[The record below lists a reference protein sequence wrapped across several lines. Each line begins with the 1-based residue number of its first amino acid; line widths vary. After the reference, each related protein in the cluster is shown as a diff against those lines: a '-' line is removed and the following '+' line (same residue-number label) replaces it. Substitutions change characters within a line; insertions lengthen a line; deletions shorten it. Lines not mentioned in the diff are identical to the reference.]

1 MAATLCA
8 LAYLKYFRIKSFV
21 CQENKVKILS
31 FLVMLLMAFSV
42 NAGNNLGMN
51 QQQMQAMMQKAQ
63 EMQTCMQNVDESE
76 MQAFQQRAEKM
87 GAEVKALCAA
97 GKRTEAQNK
106 MMAFAKELNNDDT
119 MQTLKK
125 CGEIMQGM
133 MPEFAGI
140 TQTQESENSKSHI
153 CDQ

>member
-1 MAATLCA
+1 MD
-8 LAYLKYFRIKSFV
+8 
-21 CQENKVKILS
+21 
-31 FLVMLLMAFSV
+31 
-42 NAGNNLGMN
+42 
-51 QQQMQAMMQKAQ
+51 QQQMQAMMQKTQ

-97 GKRTEAQNK
+97 GKRAEAQNK
-106 MMAFAKELNNDDT
+106 MMSFAKELNNDDT

-140 TQTQESENSKSHI
+140 AQTQESDDPKSHI